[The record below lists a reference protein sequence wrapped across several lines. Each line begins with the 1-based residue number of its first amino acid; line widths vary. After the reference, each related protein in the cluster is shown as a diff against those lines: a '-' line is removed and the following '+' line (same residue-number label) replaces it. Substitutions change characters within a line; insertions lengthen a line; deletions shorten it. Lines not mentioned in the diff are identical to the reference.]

1 MDTKKMEYNKVY
13 LYFKNILD
21 KKGYF
26 CLDKE
31 LFNKNYPKTNLS
43 YKNEDLEEIV
53 SNLNSKKY
61 SATDCIK
68 CIKPLFKN
76 YKCTKKNII
85 FDESRIILTKIASV
99 PEYLKILRGTDSK
112 SKNIGNYSK
121 DENPD
126 KKLFTENVYFRG
138 QSSINY
144 LCETGVY
151 RNNGEFVNSERKL
164 FKEML
169 VTNPNDFKN
178 CNYTIEKMAKMQHY
192 GLPTRLLDLTK
203 NPLIALY
210 FACENTK
217 KDGEIIFFKSS
228 DENECYFDSEEV
240 SIIANLFQ
248 IDGINETDI
257 SLLSQFVKSEI
268 GYSTREIKKEDLE
281 KCFFVKTNY
290 ENQRIRNQQGSFLL
304 CGIEDSENSK
314 KKQANLDFYQ
324 LRNKKNKKIVFY
336 ISHDDKKKILD
347 DLARIN
353 ITKEFIYPEIDDVA
367 SFLKEKYKENKHQ

>member
-1 MDTKKMEYNKVY
+1 MGGCDTK
-13 LYFKNILD
+13 
-21 KKGYF
+21 
-26 CLDKE
+26 
-31 LFNKNYPKTNLS
+31 
-43 YKNEDLEEIV
+43 
-53 SNLNSKKY
+53 SK
-61 SATDCIK
+61 
-68 CIKPLFKN
+68 L
-76 YKCTKKNII
+76 
-85 FDESRIILTKIASV
+85 
-99 PEYLKILRGTDSK
+99 
-112 SKNIGNYSK
+112 IGNYSK
-121 DENPD
+121 NENSD

-144 LCETGVY
+144 LCETGLY
-151 RNNGEFVNSERKL
+151 RNNGEFVNSEKKL

-169 VTNPNDFKN
+169 VKNSNDFKN

-257 SLLSQFVKSEI
+257 RLLSQFVKSEI

-290 ENQRIRNQQGSFLL
+290 ENQRIRNQQASFLL
-304 CGIEDSENSK
+304 CGIEESK
-314 KKQANLDFYQ
+314 MKQADLESYK
-324 LRNKKNKKIVFY
+324 LKNKENKKIIFY
-336 ISHDDKKKILD
+336 IPQNKKEKILSE
-347 DLARIN
+347 LARIN
-353 ITKEFIYPEIDDVA
+353 ITREFIYPEIDDVA

>member
-1 MDTKKMEYNKVY
+1 MEKTTTMDTKKMEYNKVY

-26 CLDKE
+26 WLDKE

-61 SATDCIK
+61 LASKCVTRIK
-68 CIKPLFKN
+68 TLFKN
-76 YKCTKKNII
+76 YECTKENII
-85 FDESRIILTKIASV
+85 FDSSKFLLIRINSV
-99 PEYLKILRGTDSK
+99 SEYLRILGGCDTK
-112 SKNIGNYSK
+112 SKLIGNYSK
-121 DENPD
+121 DENSD

-144 LCETGVY
+144 FCETGVY

-228 DENECYFDSEEV
+228 DETECYFDSEEV

-257 SLLSQFVKSEI
+257 RLLSQFVKSEI
-268 GYSTREIKKEDLE
+268 GYSIREIKKEDLE

-290 ENQRIRNQQGSFLL
+290 ENQRIRNQQASFLL
-304 CGIEDSENSK
+304 CGIEESK
-314 KKQANLDFYQ
+314 MKQADLESYK
-324 LRNKKNKKIVFY
+324 LKNKENKKIVFY
-336 ISHDDKKKILD
+336 IPHEKKSEILKE
-347 DLARIN
+347 LARIN

-367 SFLKEKYKENKHQ
+367 SFLKEKYKR

>member
-61 SATDCIK
+61 SATDCIE

-76 YKCTKKNII
+76 YECTKENII
-85 FDESRIILTKIASV
+85 FDESRITLVRVDSIS
-99 PEYLKILRGTDSK
+99 EYLEILKESDSK
-112 SKNIGNYSK
+112 QKDIGNPSK
-121 DENPD
+121 DGNSD
-126 KKLFTENVYFRG
+126 TKLFTENVYFRG

-144 LCETGVY
+144 LCETGLY
-151 RNNGEFVNSERKL
+151 RNNGEFVNSEKKL

-210 FACENTK
+210 FACGNTEEV
-217 KDGEIIFFKSS
+217 GEIIFFKSS

-257 SLLSQFVKSEI
+257 RLLSQFVKSEI
-268 GYSTREIKKEDLE
+268 GYSIREIKKEDLE

-290 ENQRIRNQQGSFLL
+290 ENQRIRNQQASFLL
-304 CGIEDSENSK
+304 CGIEESK
-314 KKQANLDFYQ
+314 MKQADLESYK
-324 LRNKKNKKIVFY
+324 LKNKENKKIIFY
-336 ISHDDKKKILD
+336 IPQENKRDILD
-347 DLARIN
+347 ELARIN
-353 ITKEFIYPEIDDVA
+353 ITKEFVYPEIDDVA